1 MIRVFRTSRREAI
14 DGVVVTV
21 VAAILGEVVGSA
33 LGGPF
38 SGPVFARAAAMV
50 FWSVLP
56 INTRK

>member
-14 DGVVVTV
+14 DGVVVIV

-38 SGPVFARAAAMV
+38 SGAVFARAAAMV